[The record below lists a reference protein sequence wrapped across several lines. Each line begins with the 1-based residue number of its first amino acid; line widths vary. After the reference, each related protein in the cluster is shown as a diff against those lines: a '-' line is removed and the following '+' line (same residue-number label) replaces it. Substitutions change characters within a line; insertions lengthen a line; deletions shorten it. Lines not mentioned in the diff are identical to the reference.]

1 MNRVGFHEGQ
11 AKQVLEQN
19 KGGFKLEWEKELG
32 AAVREGEEIKSE
44 ELARAALESGVPAR
58 EVLEKGAVA
67 GIYEA
72 GRLWQEGDYFLPD
85 VILATEAF
93 NVVMGLVE
101 PLLVGVDASVK
112 GKVVLGSVEGDA
124 HDLGKSI
131 VAALLRSSLYDVID
145 LGVDVA
151 AGRFVEAARVQQP
164 DIIGLGAYMT
174 TTMRNMEGVIRA
186 LEEAGLRDKVKV
198 IAGGAAVTAD
208 YAEKIGADGYGANAV
223 EAVELVDGLLGVR

>member
-1 MNRVGFHEGQ
+1 M
-11 AKQVLEQN
+11 
-19 KGGFKLEWEKELG
+19 EWEKELG
-32 AAVREGEEIKSE
+32 AAVTEGEEIRSE
-44 ELARAALESGVPAR
+44 ELARAALASGVPAR

-93 NVVMGLVE
+93 NVVLGLVE
-101 PLLVGVDASVK
+101 PLLAGVDIPVK

-131 VAALLRSSLYDVID
+131 VAALLRSSLYDVVD

-151 AGRFVEAARVQQP
+151 AGRFVEAARAHRP
-164 DIIGLGAYMT
+164 DVIGLGAYMT

-186 LEEAGLRDKVKV
+186 LEEAGLRAKVKV

-208 YAEKIGADGYGANAV
+208 FAEKIGADGYGADAV
-223 EAVELVDGLLGVR
+223 DAVELVDGLLGVR